1 MQFLRQIVKLA
12 LFHVLRNMCVDIHG
26 GVKVGVT
33 KDLLNDLDIDAVLK
47 QAGCESVPIG
57 YNKDKSGIA
66 LFARVSGFVL
76 ILFPLK
82 MPRFQG
88 L

>member
-1 MQFLRQIVKLA
+1 MGIGVQRSRRGDMADDDGQGLY
-12 LFHVLRNMCVDIHG
+12 IHPVFQRHRG
-26 GVKVGVT
+26 K
-33 KDLLNDLDIDAVLK
+33 
-47 QAGCESVPIG
+47 SMPIG

-76 ILFPLK
+76 VLFPLK
-82 MPRFQG
+82 TPQFQG